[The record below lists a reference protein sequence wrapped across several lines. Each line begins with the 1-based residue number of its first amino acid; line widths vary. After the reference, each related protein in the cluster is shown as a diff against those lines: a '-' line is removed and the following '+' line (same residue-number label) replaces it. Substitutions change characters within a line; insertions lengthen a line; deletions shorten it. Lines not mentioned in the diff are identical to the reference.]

1 MTSSPIVDRIRIIP
15 RPEDFLDRNV
25 GSSGEVFFNKET
37 SSLRVYS
44 GKDLAGFEIARA
56 DLNNVS
62 DAAFSSKISAAGIT
76 DLNSIYTAD
85 ETLDW
90 AQGVYNFGNN
100 ILTYAN
106 AVQLESELANYSAST
121 YHGMTMHVH
130 ESGALYYAHAG
141 AWRKLLTDTS
151 YNDAVGA
158 GYTDPLGAVA
168 YSNDYEDLDNTPTAI
183 TSILDLGITDGTD
196 GQVLTTD
203 GAGNFVFS
211 DSSGGVANAFA
222 TVASD
227 DGTYNVGSDQTLTIV
242 GGTNIATEVVTDSD
256 QLTINL
262 ESFPIGFLSNVSNA
276 TPTSGQVLKW
286 DGSQWA
292 PGTDVAEGGAGLDAD
307 TLDGFEGTYYLD
319 YTNFT
324 NTPTVVTLTD
334 LSVGNELTASG
345 DGAISYD
352 NTTGV
357 FRYTPP
363 DLSSYLTSVA
373 FADLT
378 SKPTTVAGYGITD
391 AFDGDFAN
399 LSNTPTT
406 LSGYGITDAPTD
418 LTDLGI
424 SDGTSGQVLTTDG
437 AGNFTFTTVGSGG
450 VGANTFL
457 ELSDTP
463 GGFGT
468 AGQIVA
474 VNGTGDGLI
483 FTDDQTGTGEAN
495 QNAFSTVAVSGQTD
509 VTADSATDTLTLA
522 AGSNVTLTTSGN
534 TVTIASTASGGASD
548 FDALTDVSTASLTVD
563 KIYEPAIV
571 MLRVDNVG
579 TSAYTFN
586 SHYTGNNP
594 TIYAISG
601 TTIAF
606 DLDNIGGHP
615 FEIQD
620 NTLTAFNTGLVHVA
634 ADGTVSTGASAQGKS
649 SGTLYWRIPESEGG
663 TFAYQCQSHAS
674 MVGTITVK
682 RLSTI

>member
-1 MTSSPIVDRIRIIP
+1 MD
-15 RPEDFLDRNV
+15 
-25 GSSGEVFFNKET
+25 
-37 SSLRVYS
+37 
-44 GKDLAGFEIARA
+44 
-56 DLNNVS
+56 NVS
-62 DAAFSSKISAAGIT
+62 DATFSSKISTAGIA

-85 ETLDW
+85 DTLDW
-90 AQGVYNFGNN
+90 AQGVYDFRNN

-106 AVQLESELANYSAST
+106 AIQLESELDNYSPAT

-158 GYTDPLGAVA
+158 GYTDPLGIAA
-168 YSNDYEDLDNTPTAI
+168 YSNNYEDLDNTP

-203 GAGNFVFS
+203 GAGNFVFG
-211 DSSGGVANAFA
+211 DASGGVANTFA
-222 TVASD
+222 TVSSD
-227 DGTYNVGSDQTLTIV
+227 DGTYSVGSDQTLAIT

-262 ESFPIGFLSNVSNA
+262 ESFPIGFLSNVSSA

-334 LSVGNELTASG
+334 FSVGNELSASG

-363 DLSSYLTSVA
+363 DLSNYLTSVA
-373 FADLT
+373 FADIT
-378 SKPTTVAGYGITD
+378 STPTTLSGYGITD
-391 AFDGDFAN
+391 AFDGDFDN

-406 LSGYGITDAPTD
+406 LSGYGITDAPED

-424 SDGTSGQVLTTDG
+424 SDGTDGQVLTTDG
-437 AGNFTFTTVGSGG
+437 AGNFSFTTVSSGG
-450 VGANTFL
+450 GGANTFL
-457 ELSDTP
+457 DLSDTP
-463 GGFGT
+463 NNFGT

-483 FTDDQTGTGEAN
+483 FTDDQTGAGEAN
-495 QNAFSTVAVSGQTD
+495 QNAFSNVAVAGQTT
-509 VTADSATDTLTLA
+509 VTADSATDTLILA

-548 FDALTDVSTASLTVD
+548 FDALTDVSTAGLTVD
-563 KIYEPAIV
+563 KIYEPAIA
-571 MLRVDNVG
+571 MLRVDNAG
-579 TSAYTFN
+579 TGAYTFP

-634 ADGTVSTGASAQGKS
+634 SDGTVSTGASAQGKD
-649 SGTLYWRIPESEGG
+649 SGVLYWRIPETEGG
-663 TFAYQCQSHAS
+663 TFAYQCQVHAA